1 MRWIRDIAPQP
12 DQSRLYR
19 QALIL
24 TLCGNVLLAAAKAV
38 TAALSGSV
46 ALYADAANSVSD
58 VVYSLLMVFGLWM
71 AQRPP
76 DLSHPQGHS
85 RFEPLVGM
93 AVTASMAF
101 AGFEAARAA
110 IVRLIEGGIA
120 VQPGLPTLVLVVS
133 AVIKAGMF
141 FRIRW
146 IARQLSS
153 PTLATAAQDN
163 LSDVLTSSAAF
174 LGALGSSFIHPMLDA
189 AGGILVAV
197 WIFRSVYRAARENLG
212 FLTGAGADEELRNRL
227 VSEVQNVPGVLQ
239 VHHLM
244 SEYTGPRVVVD
255 LHVNVDGAM
264 PLEQA
269 HQIADEVI
277 ARLEAMPEVDRAYV
291 HIEPEGYE

>member
-1 MRWIRDIAPQP
+1 MRWTREIVPQP

-19 QALIL
+19 QAMTL
-24 TLCGNVLLAAAKAV
+24 TLAGNILLAVSKAV
-38 TAALSGSV
+38 VAAVSGSV

-58 VVYSLLMVFGLWM
+58 VVYSLLMVFGLWL

-76 DLSHPQGHS
+76 DISHPQGHS

-110 IVRLIEGGIA
+110 VERLIAGGQA
-120 VQPGLPTLVLVVS
+120 VDPGLPTLVLVFS
-133 AVIKAGMF
+133 ALLKTGMF
-141 FRIRW
+141 LRIRW

-174 LGALGSSFIHPMLDA
+174 LGAFGSRFVHPILDA
-189 AGGILVAV
+189 AAGILVAA
-197 WIFRSVYRAARENLG
+197 WIFRGVYRAARENLG
-212 FLTGAGADEELRNRL
+212 FLTGAGADEDLRNQMVRA
-227 VSEVQNVPGVLQ
+227 VEAVPGVLR

-264 PLEQA
+264 TLEEA
-269 HQIADEVI
+269 HTIADEVI
-277 ARLEAMPEVDRAYV
+277 ARLESMPEVDRAYV
-291 HIEPEGYE
+291 HVEPEGYE

>member
-1 MRWIRDIAPQP
+1 
-12 DQSRLYR
+12 
-19 QALIL
+19 
-24 TLCGNVLLAAAKAV
+24 
-38 TAALSGSV
+38 
-46 ALYADAANSVSD
+46 
-58 VVYSLLMVFGLWM
+58 
-71 AQRPP
+71 
-76 DLSHPQGHS
+76 
-85 RFEPLVGM
+85 M

-110 IVRLIEGGIA
+110 IERLISGGLA
-120 VQPGLPTLVLVVS
+120 VEPGLPMLVLVVS
-133 AVIKAGMF
+133 AVIKAGMYY
-141 FRIRW
+141 RIRW
-146 IARQLSS
+146 IARLLSS

-189 AGGILVAV
+189 AGGILVAL
-197 WIFRSVYRAARENLG
+197 WIFRNVYRAARENLG
-212 FLTGAGADEELRNRL
+212 FLTGAGADEDLRIRM
-227 VSEVQNVPGVLQ
+227 VSEVASVPGVLR

-264 PLEQA
+264 TLEEA

-277 ARLEAMPEVDRAYV
+277 TRLEAMPEVDRAYV

>member
-1 MRWIRDIAPQP
+1 MRWIREIAPQP
-12 DQSRLYR
+12 DHSRLYR
-19 QALIL
+19 QAMIL
-24 TLCGNVLLAAAKAV
+24 TLSGNILLAVAKAV

-58 VVYSLLMVFGLWM
+58 VVYSLFMVFGLWM

-76 DLSHPQGHS
+76 DISHPQGHS

-110 IVRLIEGGIA
+110 IERMIAGGLA
-120 VQPGLPTLVLVVS
+120 VEPGLPTLVLVVS

-141 FRIRW
+141 YRIRW
-146 IARQLSS
+146 IARRLSS

-189 AGGILVAV
+189 AGGILVAL

-212 FLTGAGADEELRNRL
+212 FLTGAGADEDLRNRM
-227 VSEVQNVPGVLQ
+227 VSEVASVPGVLR

-264 PLEQA
+264 TLDQA

-277 ARLEAMPEVDRAYV
+277 TRLEAMPEVDRAYV

>member
-19 QALIL
+19 QALVL
-24 TLCGNVLLAAAKAV
+24 TLSGNVLLAAAKAV

-110 IVRLIEGGIA
+110 IVRLIEGGIS
-120 VQPGLPTLVLVVS
+120 VQPGLPTLVLVIS

-141 FRIRW
+141 LRIRW
-146 IARQLSS
+146 ISRQLSS

-189 AGGILVAV
+189 AGGILVAA

-227 VSEVQNVPGVLQ
+227 VYEVQNVPGVLHI
-239 VHHLM
+239 HHLM

-291 HIEPEGYE
+291 HIEPEGY